1 MVSLLFEAAIEG
13 STSVVLIE
21 RTSEEAAAPPP
32 PRKANP
38 CLVKP
43 RPLVSEGVASECR
56 YETPVEPERNDGKT
70 SEEGEALTLEERCVV
85 LENADEDW
93 EEKASKAAAKG
104 GRNKLR
110 LRRLVVA
117 LLFLSDFTMVLNEI
131 MEYNKI
137 LTSSN
142 HLTKPEV
149 RTDEKVQTE
158 NPRENPLLEKP
169 CPLTL
174 QSVMCYPDIY
184 NQAHVTHSWGDT
196 N

>member
-1 MVSLLFEAAIEG
+1 MVSLLFEAPIEG

-43 RPLVSEGVASECR
+43 RLLVSEGVASECR
-56 YETPVEPERNDGKT
+56 NETPVEPERNDGKI
-70 SEEGEALTLEERCVV
+70 SDEGEALTLEERCVV

-137 LTSSN
+137 LTRAPVSN
-142 HLTKPEV
+142 HLITTKV
-149 RTDEKVQTE
+149 RTDEKAQIERTSRKTLFLR
-158 NPRENPLLEKP
+158 NPP
-169 CPLTL
+169 
-174 QSVMCYPDIY
+174 V
-184 NQAHVTHSWGDT
+184 H
-196 N
+196 